1 MSDYDNL
8 DALAMADLVRRREV
22 APDHF
27 VREAAARVAVA
38 NPVLNAVVHE
48 FSVPAAI
55 ETEVPFAGVPLWLKD
70 TGVAIKGE
78 LMTSGTRLYQGVRS
92 PSDSTLGGRLRRAG
106 FVFMG
111 RTNTPELALS
121 FTAEGEFHGSARN
134 PWDLTRSPG
143 GSSGGAAALVGAGIV
158 PLTQASDG
166 AGSIRVPC
174 AHTGT
179 FGFKPSRLRNP
190 HGPLQAEGMAG
201 MSTLHGISRSVRDSA
216 AMLDITHGGD
226 IGDPWSCPAP
236 SGTFISAALNPPK
249 RLRIGMQIEGPEGYP
264 LSPEVV
270 EATEDAARLLTEL
283 GHHVEIATPVYD
295 NGALARAW
303 FVVAAVNIGRGVKGF
318 AAARGIADPL
328 ALLEPVNAEWVRR
341 SAGISGEDYLGAV
354 QVLQASSRAMGTFFQ
369 TYDIY
374 LSPVTAE
381 IAPKL
386 GELAGTGLGP
396 EEFFRRFWAHAPLT
410 AVFNASGCPAMS
422 VPLYWTTAGLPV
434 GAHFGAAFGGEE
446 LLFSLAGE
454 LELARPWAWRRPKLD
469 LEAMYS

>member
-270 EATEDAARLLTEL
+270 EATEDAARLLTE
-283 GHHVEIATPVYD
+283 
-295 NGALARAW
+295 ARTSCR
-303 FVVAAVNIGRGVKGF
+303 NRNP
-318 AAARGIADPL
+318 RL
-328 ALLEPVNAEWVRR
+328 
-341 SAGISGEDYLGAV
+341 
-354 QVLQASSRAMGTFFQ
+354 
-369 TYDIY
+369 
-374 LSPVTAE
+374 
-381 IAPKL
+381 
-386 GELAGTGLGP
+386 
-396 EEFFRRFWAHAPLT
+396 
-410 AVFNASGCPAMS
+410 
-422 VPLYWTTAGLPV
+422 
-434 GAHFGAAFGGEE
+434 
-446 LLFSLAGE
+446 
-454 LELARPWAWRRPKLD
+454 
-469 LEAMYS
+469 

>member
-1 MSDYDNL
+1 MPDYDTL

-22 APDHF
+22 PPKHF
-27 VREAAARVAVA
+27 IHEAVARVVAA
-38 NPVLNAVVHE
+38 NPVLNAVVHD
-48 FSVPAAI
+48 FAI
-55 ETEVPFAGVPLWLKD
+55 PDAVGPEGMFAGVPLWLKD
-70 TGVAIKGE
+70 TGVAVRGE
-78 LMTSGTRLYQGVRS
+78 PMTSGTRLHQGVRS
-92 PSDSTLGGRLRRAG
+92 PADSTVGARLRRAG

-121 FTAEGEFHGSARN
+121 FTTEGDFHGVARN
-134 PWDLTRSPG
+134 PWDPTRSPG

-216 AMLDITHGGD
+216 AMLDATHGAD
-226 IGDPWSCPAP
+226 VGDPWACPPP
-236 SGTFISAALNPPK
+236 SGSFLAAAGRPPG
-249 RLRIGMQIEGPEGYP
+249 RLRIGMQVEGPADYP

-270 EATEDAARLLTEL
+270 DATQDAARLLVEL
-283 GHHVEIATPVYD
+283 GHDVEVAAPAYD
-295 NGALARAW
+295 NKALARAW
-303 FVVAAVNIGRGVKGF
+303 FTVAAVNVGRGVKGF

-328 ALLEPVNAEWVRR
+328 ALLEPVNAEWARR
-341 SAGISGEDYLGAV
+341 SQEISGEDYLGAV
-354 QVLQASSRAMGTFFQ
+354 QTLQATSRAMGAFFQ

-374 LSPVTAE
+374 LSPVTAQ
-381 IAPKL
+381 IAPRL

-396 EEFFRRFWAHAPLT
+396 EEFFHRFWAHAPLT
-410 AVFNASGCPAMS
+410 AVFNSSGCPAMS
-422 VPLYWTTAGLPV
+422 VPLHWTAEGIPV
-434 GAHFGAAFGGEE
+434 GIHFGAAYGAEE

-454 LELARPWAWRRPKLD
+454 LERARPWAARRPTTETHL
-469 LEAMYS
+469 A